1 MKYNKIFFFAF
12 TITVLG
18 IVSCKNDAQKDNKA
32 TTQNWAFET
41 KIAIDSFGIIGIA
54 AAENGHLWL
63 SDADNNRVFKL
74 NALTGQILETLND
87 FDRPMHIATRD
98 GALFVAEYGADE
110 ITKIQGGKREKV
122 AFSEPFDA
130 PSGVDTEGGKTAVAD
145 FYNHRIVLKEGDK
158 TVVIGKKGG
167 NLGELTYP
175 TDVQFANGKLYVA
188 DAYNHRVQVFD
199 ASGKPLKTFGEA
211 EKMNASTG
219 IYVTDKAIFVTD
231 FENSR
236 ILVYDTEGVLKQI
249 LTDNLDKPTDMLVVD
264 NQLFVVNYHGRFIS
278 IFKQKF

>member
-1 MKYNKIFFFAF
+1 MKNYKIYFFALSL
-12 TITVLG
+12 TALG
-18 IVSCKNDAQKDNKA
+18 VVSCKNDAQKDAKS
-32 TTQNWAFET
+32 TPQNWTFEA
-41 KIAIDSFGIIGIA
+41 KVALDSFGIIGIA
-54 AAENGHLWL
+54 KAENGNVWL
-63 SDADNNRVFKL
+63 SDADENRLVKL
-74 NALTGQILETLND
+74 NPSTGQILETLAD

-98 GALFVAEYGADE
+98 GALFVAEYGADQ
-110 ITKIQGGKREKV
+110 ITKIQNGQREKLT
-122 AFSEPFDA
+122 FSEPFDA

-158 TVVIGKKGG
+158 TVIIGKKGNG
-167 NLGELTYP
+167 AGELTYP

-188 DAYNHRVQVFD
+188 DAYNHRVQIFD

-219 IYVTDKAIFVTD
+219 IYVTDKAVFVTD

-278 IFKQKF
+278 IFKYF